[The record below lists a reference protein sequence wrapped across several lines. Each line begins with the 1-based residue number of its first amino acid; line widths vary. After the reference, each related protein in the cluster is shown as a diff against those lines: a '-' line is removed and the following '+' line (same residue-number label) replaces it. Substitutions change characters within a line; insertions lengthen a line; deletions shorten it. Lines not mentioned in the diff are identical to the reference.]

1 MSKRIAIS
9 CPDHIHSLLASMS
22 EIQHRPMSRIVVELL
37 EHAYPAL
44 KVVNDA
50 LVVANA
56 ERIKADNV
64 GNDALKGT
72 FFELKHE
79 FASLVDEIEEHF
91 SGGQKRDAPERVI
104 TGATNL
110 QVIDFK
116 GIGKNAK

>member
-9 CPDHIHSLLASMS
+9 CPDHIHALLSSMS
-22 EIQHRPMSRIVVELL
+22 EIQERPMSRIVVELL

-79 FASLVDEIEEHF
+79 FTSLVDEIEQHF
-91 SGGQKRDAPERVI
+91 SKGEERGAPERVI

-116 GIGKNAK
+116 GIGKNAE